1 MIVILYGVNKL
12 HISFLARLCV
22 CVSVNILLLKMW
34 LPPVNSSLS
43 RYEALRVSVYIYIMC
58 ATYEVI
64 LELHVRQCVLTF

>member
-22 CVSVNILLLKMW
+22 SVNILLLKMW
-34 LPPVNSSLS
+34 LPPGNSSLS

>member
-1 MIVILYGVNKL
+1 MR
-12 HISFLARLCV
+12 S
-22 CVSVNILLLKMW
+22 VSVNILLLKMW

-64 LELHVRQCVLTF
+64 LELHVRQCILAV